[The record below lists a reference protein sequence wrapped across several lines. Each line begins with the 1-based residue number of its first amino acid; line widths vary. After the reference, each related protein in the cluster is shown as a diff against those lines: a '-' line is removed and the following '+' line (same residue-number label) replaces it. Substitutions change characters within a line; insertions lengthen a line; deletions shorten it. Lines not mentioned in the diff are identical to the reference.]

1 VTAALRAG
9 VLAMSIVA
17 CTRPRPTV
25 SAADLAHVERWWIVI
40 GASPMLESL
49 DWPHYARDAQMVVLS
64 GDPRIPVQDFPPRTI
79 RLAYLS
85 IGEADTR
92 RPYWPA
98 IQNEPFLVEPNPNWP
113 GVRVD
118 FRDERWQEVLLR
130 DELPPLM
137 QRGYDGVMLD
147 TLDTIPY
154 LEGKDPARFAGSRQA
169 LRDWLR
175 RMREAFPRAV
185 FIANGGDALVD
196 AAPFVDGFVVEGVF
210 ALYDP
215 GRRAYRATTDAERA
229 WKLGA
234 IARARAVAPRP
245 VFTIEYADVGDT
257 ALARWAAQES
267 TRHGFRPYV
276 GVRDLNTAP
285 VTLLDL
291 GTPVN
296 PPPEP
301 PDGPESGPEPGP
313 ETPPR

>member
-1 VTAALRAG
+1 LRAALRAG

-25 SAADLAHVERWWIVI
+25 SGADLARVERWWIVI

-49 DWPHYARDAQMVVLS
+49 DWRHYARDAQLVVLS
-64 GDPRIPVQDFPPRTI
+64 GDPRIPVQEFPSSTI

-85 IGEADTR
+85 VGEADTR
-92 RPYWPA
+92 RPYWPE
-98 IQNEPFLVEPNPNWP
+98 IRDQPFLVEPNPNWP

-118 FRDERWQEVLLR
+118 FRDQRWQEVLLR
-130 DELPPLM
+130 DELPPLL
-137 QRGYDGVMLD
+137 QSGYDGVMLD
-147 TLDTIPY
+147 TIDTIPY
-154 LEGKDPARFAGSRQA
+154 LESKDPARFAGSRQA

-175 RMREAFPRAV
+175 RLREAFPRAV

-215 GRRAYRATTDAERA
+215 GRRAYRQTTDAERT

-285 VTLLDL
+285 VSLLDL
-291 GTPVN
+291 GGPAN

-301 PDGPESGPEPGP
+301 PDTVGSGP